1 MLNVDPE
8 ELVGAAA
15 EIADMVRVTG
25 AAVPAEWV
33 TPAGSDPIS
42 AGMVPQLNQ
51 EAAQLL
57 NGMRGLLSVLQRSAH
72 EVGAAAVDYAA
83 TDSTNAQLLG
93 GTSGT
98 GVGNPAELPGN
109 VPMLVPPVITF
120 PDPGLA
126 VDPLTF
132 AQQLHAGPGAA
143 APARFSEV
151 LRAFDAGPATDAG
164 RRVGA
169 AAEVLRNWTPV
180 GAQASAELTRHNDWM
195 DRIRRRLSRLA
206 DRVDAY
212 SDAFRI
218 AKDKHPTPSEIIAA
232 RKELLRAMRS
242 KNEAAT
248 SAALA
253 KYEELNLRSAEAIG
267 GYEGSMAA
275 DAAQGNG
282 EGGEGDSSMLQALL
296 PALLSALSQGGMMAA
311 DQTLTEG
318 SYDDYYDDYPGGYG
332 DYGDYGD
339 YGGVSPSSSPPGSLD
354 GYGPGVNPAY
364 TLGPMPMSAAPSATS
379 GGGAGTPRASAFE
392 PIRSGSSPTGNM
404 MGRGGYMPMMPMMP
418 GAGGAGAGG
427 GGGDRGRVVAWHP
440 DRLMYVDDTPHTES
454 VIGER
459 PVIAPTVTPP
469 TPAPASQTQNNAGG
483 SA

>member
-15 EIADMVRVTG
+15 ALADLVRVTG
-25 AAVPAEWV
+25 AAVPSEWV

-42 AGMVPQLNQ
+42 AGMVPQLNN

-57 NGMRGLLSVLQRSAH
+57 NGMRGLLSVVQRSAH

-83 TDSTNAQLLG
+83 TDSTNSQLIGG
-93 GTSGT
+93 GTSGAE
-98 GVGNPAELPGN
+98 VGNPVELPGN
-109 VPMLVPPVITF
+109 VPMLVPPAITF
-120 PDPGLA
+120 PDPGIA
-126 VDPLTF
+126 ADPLTF
-132 AQQLHAGPGAA
+132 AQMLHAGPGAA
-143 APARFSEV
+143 APARFAEV
-151 LRAFDAGPATDAG
+151 LRAFDNGPAADAG

-180 GAQASAELTRHNDWM
+180 GAQASAELTRHNDWL
-195 DRIRRRLSRLA
+195 DRIRRQLNRLA
-206 DRVDAY
+206 ERVDAY

-218 AKDKHPTPSEIIAA
+218 AKDKHPTPSEILTA

-275 DAAQGNG
+275 DAAKGNG
-282 EGGEGDSSMLQALL
+282 EGGGEGDSSMLQTLL
-296 PALLSALSQGGMMAA
+296 PALMSALSQGGMLAA

-318 SYDDYYDDYPGGYG
+318 SYDGYYDDYPSYG
-332 DYGDYGD
+332 DYGDYGNYD
-339 YGGVSPSSSPPGSLD
+339 GVSPSSNPPGSFD
-354 GYGPGVNPAY
+354 GSGPGVDPAY

-379 GGGAGTPRASAFE
+379 GGGAGTPRPSAFE
-392 PIRSGSSPTGNM
+392 PIRSGSSPTGTM

-418 GAGGAGAGG
+418 GAGGAGAG

-469 TPAPASQTQNNAGG
+469 TPAPAAQTQNNAGG